1 MTQPENSTTL
11 YSIRVKDHLDLS
23 WSDALGGVA
32 ITHQPDGTS
41 RLHGRLPDQSAL
53 IAVMTRLNSLGVTVL
68 SVEQTTGQ

>member
-1 MTQPENSTTL
+1 MTQPKTSTTL

-23 WSDALGGVA
+23 WSAALCGVA

-41 RLHGRLPDQSAL
+41 RLHGRLLDQTAL
-53 IAVMTRLNSLGVTVL
+53 MAVLTRLNSLGVTVL